1 MAENKEIK
9 PKSFRL
15 DDDTAERFRDIAA
28 EIGGNQQ
35 ETLSKLIEAYE
46 FQKGKAILIERKADI
61 ERFEGYVNLLS
72 RMFMSVLEDNQNVS
86 ETVRGEFV
94 AQLNAKDMTI
104 RDLQDKVNS
113 IVSNHETVAAELEKI
128 KEAHAA
134 TDELLKKSRSDL
146 KEKETQLT
154 SMLADKDV
162 LNKAL
167 SGTIEEQKEKI
178 ARMGEELSSAQDIK
192 EKFKGMISSLEEAE
206 KSHMAATQ
214 EIGLL
219 KKQLTEAEIEAQKNI
234 ARAEQVKELEFEKK
248 MLEAERAKQSEIQK
262 IEQEKR
268 TEIDEYQSKYLA
280 LLERIKEQGFAE
292 SNNKG
297 KENKK

>member
-1 MAENKEIK
+1 M
-9 PKSFRL
+9 
-15 DDDTAERFRDIAA
+15 
-28 EIGGNQQ
+28 
-35 ETLSKLIEAYE
+35 
-46 FQKGKAILIERKADI
+46 
-61 ERFEGYVNLLS
+61 
-72 RMFMSVLEDNQNVS
+72 
-86 ETVRGEFV
+86 
-94 AQLNAKDMTI
+94 
-104 RDLQDKVNS
+104 
-113 IVSNHETVAAELEKI
+113 
-128 KEAHAA
+128 
-134 TDELLKKSRSDL
+134 
-146 KEKETQLT
+146 
-154 SMLADKDV
+154 

-280 LLERIKEQGFAE
+280 LLERIKEQEFAE
-292 SNNKG
+292 SN
-297 KENKK
+297 

>member
-1 MAENKEIK
+1 MAEKEVK

-46 FQKGKAILIERKADI
+46 FQRGKAVLIERKADI

-72 RMFMSVLEDNQNVS
+72 RMFMGVLEDNQNVS

-113 IVSNHETVAAELEKI
+113 ILLNHETVTSELEKL
-128 KEAHAA
+128 KEAHAVI
-134 TDELLKKSRSDL
+134 DELLRKSRSDL
-146 KEKETQLT
+146 KEKETQFN

-167 SGTIEEQKEKI
+167 SGSIEEQKEKI
-178 ARMGEELSSAQDIK
+178 ARMSEELSSAQETK
-192 EKFKGMISSLEEAE
+192 VKFKEMAFSLEETE
-206 KSHMAATQ
+206 KSNVAAMQ
-214 EIGLL
+214 EIELL
-219 KKQLTEAEIEAQKNI
+219 KKQLAEAEVEAQKNT
-234 ARAEQVKELEFEKK
+234 ARAVQAKELEFEKK
-248 MLEAERAKQSEIQK
+248 LLEVEKANQSEIQR

-268 TEIDEYQSKYLA
+268 TEINEYQSKYLA

-292 SNNKG
+292 SDNKG
-297 KENKK
+297 KGSKK

>member
-1 MAENKEIK
+1 MAEKEVK

-46 FQKGKAILIERKADI
+46 FQRGKAVLIERKADI

-72 RMFMSVLEDNQNVS
+72 RMFMGVLEDNQNVS

-113 IVSNHETVAAELEKI
+113 ILLNHETVVSELDKT
-128 KEAHAA
+128 KEAN
-134 TDELLKKSRSDL
+134 TVSDELLKKTRNDL
-146 KEKETQLT
+146 REKEIQFS
-154 SMLADKDV
+154 SMIADKDV

-167 SGTIEEQKEKI
+167 SGTLEEQKEKI
-178 ARMGEELSSAQDIK
+178 ARMSEELSSAQEIK
-192 EKFKGMISSLEEAE
+192 GKFKEMVSSLEETE
-206 KSHMAATQ
+206 KSNVAAMQ
-214 EIGLL
+214 EIELL
-219 KKQLTEAEIEAQKNI
+219 KKQLAEAEVEAKQNT
-234 ARAEQVKELEFEKK
+234 ARAVQAKELEFEKK
-248 MLEAERAKQSEIQK
+248 MLEVEKANQSEIQRV
-262 IEQEKR
+262 EQEKR
-268 TEIDEYQSKYLA
+268 TEINEYQSKYLA

-292 SNNKG
+292 NDNKG
-297 KENKK
+297 KGSKK

>member
-1 MAENKEIK
+1 MAEKEVK

-46 FQKGKAILIERKADI
+46 FQRGKAVLIERKADI

-72 RMFMSVLEDNQNVS
+72 RMFMAVLEDNQNVS

-104 RDLQDKVNS
+104 RDLQDKVSS
-113 IVSNHETVAAELEKI
+113 ILLNHETVTSELEKL

-134 TDELLKKSRSDL
+134 IDELLRKSRNDL
-146 KEKETQLT
+146 KEKEAQFN

-167 SGTIEEQKEKI
+167 SGSIEEQKEKI
-178 ARMGEELSSAQDIK
+178 ARMSEELASAQEVKAKFKEMVSTLEETEKSNMAAIK
-192 EKFKGMISSLEEAE
+192 EIE
-206 KSHMAATQ
+206 
-214 EIGLL
+214 LL
-219 KKQLTEAEIEAQKNI
+219 KKQLAEAEVEAQNNTV
-234 ARAEQVKELEFEKK
+234 RAVQAKELEFEKK
-248 MLEAERAKQSEIQK
+248 MLEVEKANQSELQR
-262 IEQEKR
+262 IEREKR
-268 TEIDEYQSKYLA
+268 TEINEYQSKYLA

-292 SNNKG
+292 SDNKG
-297 KENKK
+297 KGTKK